1 LILTELSS
9 KKSFS
14 NMSSDLL
21 KKIEHVLTPFERLGL
36 NDFGDGRFAERRD
49 RKFPCHINQI
59 TEVVK
64 GLQDHY
70 DLITPN
76 DDSISAIGTLYFDT
90 PDYDF
95 FQAHHRG
102 KGNRLKVRFRKYPD
116 TQTSFLEV
124 KKKSIKGLTLKERVL
139 SPFESNAISEKMRA
153 FLEENG
159 IKTSIPLKPV
169 LEVNYRRFSFISKDR
184 VERFSID
191 FEVEFSNPDGKGNFG
206 DLAIIEV
213 KQPSLKTTPVIK
225 KLRENRIREAS
236 LSKYCLSLS
245 TLIPKLKSN
254 RFKPALRSLQAFF
267 HEQISKS
274 TV

>member
-1 LILTELSS
+1 
-9 KKSFS
+9 
-14 NMSSDLL
+14 MSSDLL
-21 KKIEHVLTPFERLGL
+21 KEIEHVLNPFERLGL

-49 RKFPCHINQI
+49 RKFPCHINKMA
-59 TEVVK
+59 EVIE
-64 GLQDHY
+64 GLQNHY

-95 FQAHHRG
+95 FQDHHRG

-116 TQTSFLEV
+116 TKTSFLEV

-139 SPFESNAISEKMRA
+139 SPFHSNVISQEMRS

-159 IKTSIPLKPV
+159 IESSSQLEPV

-191 FEVEFSNPDGKGNFG
+191 FEVEFSNTIGNGNFG
-206 DLAIIEV
+206 DLAVIEV
-213 KQPSLKTTPVIK
+213 KQPSLKTTPIIK
-225 KLRENRIREAS
+225 KLRENHIREAS
-236 LSKYCLSLS
+236 LSKYCLSLA
-245 TLIPKLKSN
+245 TLIPELKSN
-254 RFKPALRSLQAFF
+254 RFKPALRSLQALF
-267 HEQISKS
+267 HEPIPQS

>member
-1 LILTELSS
+1 
-9 KKSFS
+9 
-14 NMSSDLL
+14 MSSDLL
-21 KKIEHVLTPFERLGL
+21 EKIELVLTPFERLGL

-49 RKFPCHINQI
+49 RKFPCHIDKI
-59 TEVVK
+59 ADIIE
-64 GLQDHY
+64 GLEDHY
-70 DLITPN
+70 DMITPN

-95 FQAHHRG
+95 FKAHHRG
-102 KGNRLKVRFRKYPD
+102 RANRLKVRFRKYPD
-116 TQTSFLEV
+116 TKTSFLEV

-139 SPFESNAISEKMRA
+139 SPFESNDINEEMRV

-159 IKTSIPLKPV
+159 IKSSAHLEAV

-184 VERFSID
+184 IERFSID
-191 FEVEFSNPDGKGNFG
+191 FEVEFNNPHGKGNFG
-206 DLAIIEV
+206 NLAIVEV
-213 KQPSLKTTPVIK
+213 KQPSLETTPIIK

-245 TLIPKLKSN
+245 TLIPELKSN
-254 RFKPALRSLQAFF
+254 RFKPALRSLQALF
-267 HEQISKS
+267 HEPIPQS

>member
-1 LILTELSS
+1 MP
-9 KKSFS
+9 
-14 NMSSDLL
+14 MSSDLL
-21 KKIEHVLTPFERLGL
+21 KEIEHVLTPFERLGL

-49 RKFPCHINQI
+49 RKFPCHINQVAEI
-59 TEVVK
+59 IE
-64 GLQDHY
+64 GLEDQY

-76 DDSISAIGTLYFDT
+76 DDSISEIGTLYFDT
-90 PDYDF
+90 PHFDF

-116 TQTSFLEV
+116 THTSFLEV

-139 SPFESNAISEKMRA
+139 SPFESNTISKEMGI

-159 IKTSIPLKPV
+159 TGPIADLEAV
-169 LEVNYRRFSFISKDR
+169 LEVNYRRFSFISKDKA
-184 VERFSID
+184 ERFSID
-191 FEVEFSNPDGKGNFG
+191 FEIEFSNSNGTGDFG
-206 DLAIIEV
+206 DLAIVEV

-225 KLRENRIREAS
+225 KLREKHIREAS

-245 TLIPKLKSN
+245 TLNPELKSN
-254 RFKPALRSLQAFF
+254 RFKPALRSLQALF
-267 HEQISKS
+267 HERIPQS